1 MPGLPN
7 MQGQIDLFTLLTLVV
22 AIVAI
27 FKLRS
32 VLGSRTGD
40 EEERIARRRREG
52 EERQTGQQ
60 GKVVTMPRRD
70 RDETPVVSAV
80 TEVPVAETTTKI
92 RTMAGSNAALSE
104 GLLAI
109 LKLDPAFDPEA
120 FLKGAKQAYE
130 MIVTAFSEGN
140 RKILKEWA
148 PSRRGEQGLLSQ
160 SIYDAFVD
168 VIAEREA
175 RGEQVD
181 QSFVGFSKADIL
193 EAEVEK
199 GVASV
204 TVRFVS
210 QLISATRNKSGAV
223 IDGDPSRVKDM
234 TDIWTFSRDISTEK
248 ARNNLNWTLVATQS
262 PN

>member
-1 MPGLPN
+1 

-40 EEERIARRRREG
+40 EDERVARRRREV
-52 EERQTGQQ
+52 EERQSQAAKE
-60 GKVVTMPRRD
+60 GKVVSMPRRE
-70 RDETPVVSAV
+70 REEKPVAATV
-80 TEVPVAETTTKI
+80 TEMPAAEAGTKI
-92 RTMAGSNAALSE
+92 RSMAGSNEALSD

-109 LKLDPAFDPEA
+109 LKLDPAFDPDE

-130 MIVTAFSEGN
+130 MIVTAFAEGN
-140 RKILKEWA
+140 RKVLKDWSPA
-148 PSRRGEQGLLSQ
+148 PRRGDPPLISQ
-160 SIYDAFVD
+160 SVYDAFID

-175 RGEQVD
+175 RGEQID
-181 QSFVGFSKADIL
+181 QSFVGFSKADII
-193 EAEVEK
+193 EAEVAR
-199 GVASV
+199 GIATM

-210 QLISATRNKSGAV
+210 QLISATRNRSGVV
-223 IDGDPSRVKDM
+223 IDGDASRVKDM
-234 TDIWTFSRDISTEK
+234 TDIWTFSRDISTAK
-248 ARNNLNWTLVATQS
+248 ARANLNWTLVATQA